1 MAWRRGAIMSAER
14 RGPRPGANGA
24 GGDFPSVPKHF
35 AVPTASPIDV
45 LISRLDRVRATGP
58 GTWAASCPTSA
69 HRHGDR
75 SRGLSIREAD
85 DGRVL
90 LHCFAGCSVHEVVG
104 AMGME
109 LADLFPARD
118 ITYPHPPP
126 RGGLI
131 GRGRAPR
138 VPWRDFFE
146 AIEHD
151 LRVCS
156 LAFSDL
162 AAGET
167 FSPDDATSIAR
178 LAGHLADEISEARHA
193 EH

>member
-1 MAWRRGAIMSAER
+1 
-14 RGPRPGANGA
+14 
-24 GGDFPSVPKHF
+24 
-35 AVPTASPIDV
+35 
-45 LISRLDRVRATGP
+45 
-58 GTWAASCPTSA
+58 
-69 HRHGDR
+69 
-75 SRGLSIREAD
+75 
-85 DGRVL
+85 VL

-162 AAGET
+162 AAGVA
-167 FSPDDATSIAR
+167 FAPDDATSIAR
-178 LAGHLADEISEARHA
+178 LAGHLADEINEVRHA
-193 EH
+193 GH